1 MSLSLG
7 LKAGLAAGV
16 VYGAMVGLLH
26 LGTLEACS
34 SAQISFIAGQLLKLN
49 APTNETATAMFG
61 TDVLYFPMIYGIW
74 GLIYGVLFGVVF
86 AKLYNRLPGDTSKRK
101 GMVLGVPV
109 FLIGLFAGPASYY
122 VINCS
127 PAFIPYISQ
136 ALALPASFGFC
147 YILGMFYDSFG
158 RLEIEQREEREK
170 EKLGLSGRSNLR
182 ILIKSSWIALTRTT
196 IWQSQR
202 ELQVA
207 DLKLRSDHLLGSS
220 PLP

>member
-1 MSLSLG
+1 MPISQG

-34 SAQISFIAGQLLKLN
+34 STQISFISQQLVKLN
-49 APTNETATAMFG
+49 APTNETASGMFA

-74 GLIYGVLFGVVF
+74 GLIYGVLYGVFF
-86 AKLYNRLPGDTSKRK
+86 AKVYNHLPGRSSRRK

-109 FLIGLFAGPASYY
+109 FLIGLFAGPASLY

-127 PAFIPYISQ
+127 PAFIPFVTQ
-136 ALALPASFGFC
+136 ALSLPVSFGFG

-158 RLEIEQREEREK
+158 RLAIEQKEERER
-170 EKLGLSGRSNLR
+170 EKLGLPRRSTLHVGYDILDRSN
-182 ILIKSSWIALTRTT
+182 S
-196 IWQSQR
+196 
-202 ELQVA
+202 
-207 DLKLRSDHLLGSS
+207 
-220 PLP
+220 